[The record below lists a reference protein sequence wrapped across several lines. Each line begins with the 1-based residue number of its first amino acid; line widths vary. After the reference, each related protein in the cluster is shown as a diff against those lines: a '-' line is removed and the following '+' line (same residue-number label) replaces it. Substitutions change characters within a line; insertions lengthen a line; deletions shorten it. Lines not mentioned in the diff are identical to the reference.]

1 MGTGMWNNVN
11 ANSRQRIL
19 SVIQWVWQE
28 ILKNWTHLLAG
39 VQLLHLLLLP
49 TAPGK
54 EQETTPSICSHF
66 PPATSLAGK
75 YKHALSIIA
84 TNAKIWNWSDIKGQR
99 FLD

>member
-1 MGTGMWNNVN
+1 MRRGMWNNVN
-11 ANSRQRIL
+11 ATSRQRMP
-19 SVIQWVWQE
+19 SVIQLVWQE

-39 VQLLHLLLLP
+39 AQLLHLPLLP

-54 EQETTPSICSHF
+54 EQETTPSICSHS

-84 TNAKIWNWSDIKGQR
+84 TNAKIWNWSDVKGQR
-99 FLD
+99 FPD